1 MLCCSVGQQR
11 CWGVF
16 GPASSARDF
25 QKVHR
30 RKCCFKVF
38 SDDYRHRADVEFLI
52 SSMNTPP
59 LDPGGAPAH
68 FSWFPVYLNGFKTM
82 LWVFAD
88 LIEKFNLI
96 RWKIN
101 FRSFLGERGD
111 AWSSEQGQ
119 LDRDISWTL
128 RSRQRSVYRIILFL
142 PLTTNLPESD

>member
-11 CWGVF
+11 WSVF

-25 QKVHR
+25 QKVHPTKVLFQGVFWWLSSPCGR
-30 RKCCFKVF
+30 RI
-38 SDDYRHRADVEFLI
+38 SDFFNEY
-52 SSMNTPP
+52 TPSRS
-59 LDPGGAPAH
+59 GRCPAH

-119 LDRDISWTL
+119 LDRDISRTL

-142 PLTTNLPESD
+142 PLATNLLESD